1 MNISITFTPRQQTAF
16 TKRVT
21 GNATAESLAATIVTD
36 QAEQWANSDRGA
48 DVFSVIAADFKKLS
62 ATDAKAI
69 EDIAAK
75 LRSAKVAAPAIVTK

>member
-1 MNISITFTPRQQTAF
+1 MNLTITLTTRQQAAF
-16 TKRVT
+16 DKRVT
-21 GNATAESLAATIVTD
+21 GNATAVSLAATIVTD
-36 QAEQWANSDRGA
+36 QAERWADADRSS